1 MSRKKMRSIANITE
15 QRFVNLAQLFDIPI
29 KKGWKKVLAKKIRLS
44 ETAIPNWINRN
55 NIPEKRL
62 AGIEKESFSKDKW
75 YIVPLFDSEQ
85 NEQIG
90 APHVNAQLSTG
101 AMPYASLGLQPIRG
115 APNID
120 RPDSAYLEDVKEV
133 LKSKEKGIITALKAN
148 IVQFREMVHDRQE
161 REKDQ
166 ERLKKMERQ
175 INTLTKQL
183 SLEKN
188 AGDSLNNPADNAGN
202 E

>member
-1 MSRKKMRSIANITE
+1 MREMMNSAKISFE
-15 QRFVNLAQLFDIPI
+15 RLAQLFNIAIEFGWQKILAEKLKISQNDISNWI
-29 KKGWKKVLAKKIRLS
+29 YRKKIPENRLS
-44 ETAIPNWINRN
+44 E
-55 NIPEKRL
+55 
-62 AGIEKESFSKDKW
+62 IEKESFPIRKW
-75 YIVPLFDSEQ
+75 YIEQLPDPEQ

-90 APHVNAQLSTG
+90 APPVDAQLSTG

-133 LKSKEKGIITALKAN
+133 LKSKETGIITALKAN